1 MVNWKL
7 GGRSKGDYVKRS
19 KSQKVIVHFE
29 LLVTTTYIIVYQHFK
44 NIIYFQILIIF
55 KIYYFCDVL

>member
-55 KIYYFCDVL
+55 